1 MRDDSPSLELYIFK
15 MKSPGYIPEAQEQ
28 AALATFNQAT
38 NRSVIGEIDGVDVY
52 GYGYPTSKLEQ
63 ICFCERL

>member
-1 MRDDSPSLELYIFK
+1 